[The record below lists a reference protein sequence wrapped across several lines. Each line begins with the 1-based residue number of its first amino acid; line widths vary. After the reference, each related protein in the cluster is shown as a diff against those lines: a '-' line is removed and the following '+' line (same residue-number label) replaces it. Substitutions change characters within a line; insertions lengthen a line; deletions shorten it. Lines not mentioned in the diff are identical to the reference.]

1 MESDPSQGT
10 RASETGLLDSLR
22 DFVAFFVHYVELRLQ
37 LLGLES
43 RETGFHLLFLALL
56 FVSTVICFGGFVIM
70 VVVFL
75 LYLMMLT
82 LHWEWG
88 LERLGACW
96 DASRYQYWNGDD
108 LQIQNREAVFP
119 GDHSRVSEG
128 S

>member
-1 MESDPSQGT
+1 MFWRLCHNGSGFSALSDD
-10 RASETGLLDSLR
+10 AD
-22 DFVAFFVHYVELRLQ
+22 VA
-37 LLGLES
+37 LG
-43 RETGFHLLFLALL
+43 
-56 FVSTVICFGGFVIM
+56 M
-70 VVVFL
+70 
-75 LYLMMLT
+75 
-82 LHWEWG
+82 G

>member
-82 LHWEWG
+82 LHWEWSALALAG
-88 LERLGACW
+88 ML
-96 DASRYQYWNGDD
+96 SRYQYWNGDD